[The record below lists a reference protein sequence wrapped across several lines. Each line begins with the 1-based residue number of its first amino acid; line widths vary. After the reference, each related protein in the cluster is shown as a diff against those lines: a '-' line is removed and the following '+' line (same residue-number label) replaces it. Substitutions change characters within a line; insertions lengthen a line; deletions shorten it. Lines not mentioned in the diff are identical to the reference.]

1 MRSISRAC
9 LYAAAILCLAVPA
22 WAQSRGTSGTSGTT
36 TSMFGGRSLGTGV
49 QGRSGSGNAV
59 TNAAGTGSGNLLEQA
74 QLGAGEMTGNERFL
88 RGNRQGA
95 FVGADTA
102 ETTNARTQTGAATQQ
117 NFGQN
122 MFGNLFQEINRQFGG
137 NQGNTGGQTQLRIP
151 IKLGFTQ
158 APLPT
163 PKVTARVER
172 RLANLPALSAIGPI
186 RVSMDG
192 QTAVLEGV
200 VASEADRQL
209 AEDLL
214 YLEPEISAVK
224 NDLVVGQPNVTREE
238 GLPTTEVQP

>member
-1 MRSISRAC
+1 MIRN
-9 LYAAAILCLAVPA
+9 LLCSLFVLCIATPA
-22 WAQSRGTSGTSGTT
+22 LAQSRATTGSSGTS
-36 TSMFGGRSLGTGV
+36 TSMFGSRSLGTGV
-49 QGRSGSGNAV
+49 QGRGGAGSAV
-59 TNAAGTGSGNLLEQA
+59 TGAAGTGSGNLLEQA
-74 QLGAGEMTGNERFL
+74 QQGAGEMTGNERFL

-102 ETTNARTQTGAATQQ
+102 ETTNARSQMGAQTQQ

-122 MFGNLFQEINRQFGG
+122 MFGNLFEEINRQFGG
-137 NQGNTGGQTQLRIP
+137 NQGNTRGQTQLRIP

-158 APLPT
+158 APVAT
-163 PKVTARVER
+163 PKVTARLER

-200 VASEADRQL
+200 VASEADRLL

-214 YLEPEISAVK
+214 YLEPEISAVQ
-224 NDLVVGQPNVTREE
+224 NDLVVAQPNVTRE
-238 GLPTTEVQP
+238 GDLPTPETQP